1 MKISFYKII
10 TFVIV
15 FFLLIVFWLGLQKD
29 NSYNTKSLV
38 GTNLSSFNLPS
49 INNEDTIT
57 ENYLKNNKFTIIN
70 FFASWCAP
78 CRIEHKYLLNL
89 SNNGIKIVG
98 VNFKDKKDKA
108 LQFLNELG
116 NPYEFVAQDVD
127 GKASISFGIYGIPES
142 IIVNDKLIIIK
153 KVIGPINQQIYEE
166 ILENLK

>member
-70 FFASWCAP
+70 F
-78 CRIEHKYLLNL
+78 LLL
-89 SNNGIKIVG
+89 G
-98 VNFKDKKDKA
+98 VHHV
-108 LQFLNELG
+108 E
-116 NPYEFVAQDVD
+116 
-127 GKASISFGIYGIPES
+127 
-142 IIVNDKLIIIK
+142 
-153 KVIGPINQQIYEE
+153 
-166 ILENLK
+166 

>member
-78 CRIEHKYLLNL
+78 CRKW
-89 SNNGIKIVG
+89 VR
-98 VNFKDKKDKA
+98 
-108 LQFLNELG
+108 
-116 NPYEFVAQDVD
+116 
-127 GKASISFGIYGIPES
+127 
-142 IIVNDKLIIIK
+142 
-153 KVIGPINQQIYEE
+153 
-166 ILENLK
+166 